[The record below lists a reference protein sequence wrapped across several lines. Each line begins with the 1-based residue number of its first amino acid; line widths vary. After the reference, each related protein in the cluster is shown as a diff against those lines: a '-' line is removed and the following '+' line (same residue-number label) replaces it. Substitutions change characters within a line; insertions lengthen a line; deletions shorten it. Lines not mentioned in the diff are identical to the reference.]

1 MSEKLLPYSRV
12 GIVGAGQL
20 GLMLCDAARRLGI
33 ATCVLDADSGSPAF
47 VRADEAIVGDRFDP
61 QALRALAA
69 ASDVITFEIEHADTA
84 TLAELE
90 ASGTAVRPSA
100 TVLDTVRDKWR
111 QRAALERAG
120 VPGPRTVLWS
130 EEGGNGRLSSGV
142 PLDPP
147 FVQKV
152 RFGGYDGR
160 GVKIIRS
167 EDDEPLPGASLAE
180 ELVDIRCEVAVLVA
194 RSPSGRELAYPPVRM
209 EFDPEANICTRCLLP
224 AGLESD
230 VAERCR
236 TVAIEAVRAL
246 GAVGICA
253 VELFMTGDGRV
264 LVNELAPRPHNSGHL
279 TIEASATGQFEQHL
293 RAILDLPLGSVET
306 VRPAVMV
313 NVLGGDSTGSPAV
326 SGYEELLALPE
337 AHLHLYD
344 KSPSKPGRKMGHLT
358 VCAGR
363 LEEAVEIADRA
374 EELFRLNGHNAD
386 RPEHATR

>member
-1 MSEKLLPYSRV
+1 MSEKRLPYARV

-33 ATCVLDADSGSPAF
+33 ATCVLDADSDSPAF

-61 QALRALAA
+61 QALRKLAA
-69 ASDVITFEIEHADTA
+69 ASDVITFEIEHADTE
-84 TLAELE
+84 TLADLQ

-120 VPGPRTVLWS
+120 VPGPNALLWS
-130 EEGGNGRLSSGV
+130 EEGDDSSPADA

-147 FVQKV
+147 FVQKL

-160 GVKIIRS
+160 GVKIIRL
-167 EDDEPLPGASLAE
+167 EDDKPLPGASLVE

-194 RSPSGRELAYPPVRM
+194 RTPSGQELAYPPVRM

-224 AGLESD
+224 AGLKSD

-253 VELFMTGDGRV
+253 VELFVTGDGRV

-293 RAILDLPLGSVET
+293 RAILDLPLGSVDT
-306 VRPAVMV
+306 VRAAVMV

-344 KSPSKPGRKMGHLT
+344 KRPSKPGRKMGHLT

-363 LEEAVEIADRA
+363 LEGAVEIAGRA
-374 EELFRLNGHNAD
+374 EALFRLNGHSAD
-386 RPEHATR
+386 RREHGTR